1 MLLINGI
8 TCQKNEEYSGEM
20 RVEVEKKA
28 KSLVAVVEVVQSSG
42 LMEPPEF
49 RNLDMVR

>member
-1 MLLINGI
+1 
-8 TCQKNEEYSGEM
+8 
-20 RVEVEKKA
+20 
-28 KSLVAVVEVVQSSG
+28 VAVVEVVQSSG